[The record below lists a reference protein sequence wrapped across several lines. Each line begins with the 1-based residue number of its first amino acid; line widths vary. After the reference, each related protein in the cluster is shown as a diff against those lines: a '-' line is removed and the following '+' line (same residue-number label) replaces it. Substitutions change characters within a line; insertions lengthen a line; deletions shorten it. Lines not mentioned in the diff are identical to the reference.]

1 MADFLIADAK
11 RDYNEG
17 FYDAGVEHDSGG
29 ETLWGI
35 ARNKNPQWDG
45 WKLVDKYKG
54 RKDFPEVLKTIPLL
68 SKLRQA
74 FYKKDFWNRL
84 RGDEI
89 VDQEIASKAYDTA
102 VNVGIPPAIRFLQAA
117 AGVAITGHM
126 DDLTLKSLN
135 SREATA

>member
-1 MADFLIADAK
+1 MANFLIADAK

-17 FYDAGVEHDSGG
+17 FYDTIEGDSGG

-35 ARNKNPQWDG
+35 ARNKNPHWDG
-45 WKLVDKYKG
+45 WAIVDKYKG
-54 RKDFPEVLKTIPLL
+54 GKNFPAVLKTIPLL
-68 SKLRQA
+68 AKLRQE

-89 VDQEIASKAYDTA
+89 LDQEIASKAYDTA
-102 VNVGIPPAIRFLQAA
+102 VNVGVPPAVRFLQEA
-117 AGVAITGHM
+117 AGVAITGHV
-126 DDLTLKSLN
+126 DDATIKSLN